1 MDVGSIKTWH
11 CMLVALVLGFSVAA
25 GRQWAEG
32 PSDPANIPGDLSAQ
46 QFRFETAVLG
56 QLEGNPLA
64 TNITVTPRWLRG
76 RDGKTHPFH
85 VVTADVSS
93 GAAEKTAAGRQL
105 HLRPALF
112 LMPVP
117 YQPRVALESLR
128 SPALPDPAGEF
139 SRAPVPTVLDFLR
152 LARISR
158 GTDYSYAWWDAHPML
173 TWVGG
178 SVLTIGMLPP
188 ATVNL
193 LVFGSLRRPREEK
206 AASLRGITGSAPASQ
221 PVASDDAAL
230 EEMIDAMEPA
240 TEPAIPAANEQKP
253 AKQTPPPLSNAPAA
267 PAPVAAKV
275 ESKAF
280 GITDKDY
287 YPTELKG
294 RSHHED

>member
-11 CMLVALVLGFSVAA
+11 CMLVALVLGFSVAM
-25 GRQWAEG
+25 GRQWAVG

-76 RDGKTHPFH
+76 RDGKNHPFH

-105 HLRPALF
+105 HLRPAMF

-139 SRAPVPTVLDFLR
+139 SRASVPTVLDFLR

-178 SVLTIGMLPP
+178 SVLTIGMLLP

-193 LVFGSLRRPREEK
+193 MVFGSLRRPREEK
-206 AASLRGITGSAPASQ
+206 AASLRGVTGSTSAPQ
-221 PVASDDAAL
+221 PVAVDDASL
-230 EEMIDAMEPA
+230 EQMIEAMEPA
-240 TEPAIPAANEQKP
+240 AEPAVPTANEQKS
-253 AKQTPPPLSNAPAA
+253 AKQTPRPLSHVPAA
-267 PAPVAAKV
+267 PAPAASNV
-275 ESKAF
+275 ETKAF